1 MMSSRSDA
9 MREVTDMPA
18 PYFVMPVVL
27 HVEDEVV
34 RVKDETALGQR
45 CCWNLRRTSSKD
57 CRSMG
62 FGTFWLSTSQSSPS
76 CRTKAIQWLL
86 LLLFFLLLKWG
97 VDSLHFYIYKNSRS
111 TAPATATGN
120 IVLLISFYKCIML

>member
-27 HVEDEVV
+27 QVEDEVV

-86 LLLFFLLLKWG
+86 LLLLFLLLKWG
-97 VDSLHFYIYKNSRS
+97 VDYLHFYI
-111 TAPATATGN
+111 
-120 IVLLISFYKCIML
+120 

>member
-1 MMSSRSDA
+1 MVFPSGTRLTMSSSSEA

-62 FGTFWLSTSQSSPS
+62 FGIFWLSTSQSSPS

-97 VDSLHFYIYKNSRS
+97 VDSLHFYI
-111 TAPATATGN
+111 
-120 IVLLISFYKCIML
+120 